1 MYLCI
6 AIIRKGSPVWCSGT
20 KRGSAREG
28 VTLFFLSE
36 FSSIVFFNIKYLE
49 VPSFCSTFA
58 ALSYNCVIMNNL
70 NFDSKTNDSLL
81 NRKPQ
86 TFSIRFAQRKKSLL
100 DDSVYN
106 CHNHKEGGEI

>member
-28 VTLFFLSE
+28 ITLFFLSE
-36 FSSIVFFNIKYLE
+36 FSSLVFFNIKYLE
-49 VPSFCSTFA
+49 VSSFCSTFA
-58 ALSYNCVIMNNL
+58 AFSYNCVIMNNL

-86 TFSIRFAQRKKSLL
+86 TFSRFTQRKKSL
-100 DDSVYN
+100 SYSPVFN
-106 CHNHKEGGEI
+106 CHNYKEGGEI